1 MLDTL
6 ALIVVGLA
14 ACSTVMLVVLLV
26 RLRGGQSPKDPGA
39 ELTALQGELQRV
51 ERGLR
56 DELARMRDSAD
67 EAARHDREELQSI
80 VRLNGDSLQ
89 ARMSEHSTLQQNQLD
104 HFARQLTALTSTL
117 DERLDRVRGTVEEK
131 LALLQADNSTQ
142 LEKMRAT
149 VDEKLHATLETRLGE
164 SFRFVSERLTE
175 VQQGLGEMRTLATGV
190 GDLKKVLTNVR
201 TRGTWGEVQLGA
213 LLEQILTPDQYAQ
226 NVAVREG
233 SNDRVEFAVKFP
245 GRDEHERSVLWLPI
259 DAKFPVEDYQR
270 LLDAVEQGNRDA
282 VDEASA
288 KLEARLRTEA
298 KSIREKYVDPPRTTD
313 FAILFLPT
321 EGLYAEAIRRPGL
334 ADYLREMRVTIAGP
348 TTLAAILNSL
358 QMGFRTLA
366 IEKRS
371 SEVWTLLGAVK
382 TEFGRFGDILE
393 KTQKKLVEATNTLE
407 DAGKKTRTIERR
419 LRQVQDVN
427 PSEIPGLLE
436 PPEAEG

>member
-1 MLDTL
+1 MADAL
-6 ALIVVGLA
+6 ALITLVLA
-14 ACSTVMLVVLLV
+14 ACSGIMLLMLL
-26 RLRGGQSPKDPGA
+26 LRARNTGAPK
-39 ELTALQGELQRV
+39 ETAAALAAIQEDLQRV

-56 DELARMRDSAD
+56 DELARMRDSAGD
-67 EAARHDREELQSI
+67 LARHDREELQTI
-80 VRLNGDSLQ
+80 VRANGDSLQ
-89 ARMSEHSTLQQNQLD
+89 ARMSEHSALQQNQLD
-104 HFARQLTALTSTL
+104 QFARQLSALTSTL
-117 DERLDRVRGTVEEK
+117 DDRLEGVRLTVEQK
-131 LALLQADNSTQ
+131 LASLQTDNSTQ
-142 LEKMRAT
+142 LEKIRVT
-149 VDEKLHATLETRLGE
+149 VDEKLHTTLEARLGE

-226 NVAVREG
+226 NVAVNEG

-245 GRDEHERSVLWLPI
+245 GRDDNVKNVLWLPI

-270 LLDAVEQGNRDA
+270 LLDAVEAGDRTA

-288 KLEARLRTEA
+288 KLETRLRTEA
-298 KSIREKYVDPPRTTD
+298 KTIREKYVDPPRTTD

-371 SEVWTLLGAVK
+371 SEVWSLLGAVK

-419 LRQVQDVN
+419 LRNVQDIN
-427 PSEIPGLLE
+427 PTELPGLIE